1 MGWLR
6 PAEFELRGISRFH
19 GHYPEIK
26 SVSQDDSGHLT
37 STLAK
42 MEKDRAQA
50 DLGEAVD
57 AEISAE
63 KREKQ
68 KQPRK
73 RFIGRKE
80 AAERG
85 EKRGDTN
92 GTIEDSGNIQST
104 QRGLNV
110 FEHNADFPQLR
121 NQGRRPERST
131 KFLPRSLTIEKSM
144 MPYLYYL
151 RTTPLRY
158 IKQYIVYAPLALKRS
173 LYSSQKAYCSLLPL
187 SPTFSQD
194 SVLALRRSS
203 WAM

>member
-6 PAEFELRGISRFH
+6 QAEFELRGIPRFH
-19 GHYPEIK
+19 GHCPETK
-26 SVSQDDSGHLT
+26 NVSPNDSGHLT
-37 STLAK
+37 FTLAR

-57 AEISAE
+57 AEISTE

-85 EKRGDTN
+85 EKSGDTN
-92 GTIEDSGNIQST
+92 GTIEDSGNIQSP
-104 QRGLNV
+104 QRALNV
-110 FEHNADFPQLR
+110 FERDADFPQLG
-121 NQGRRPERST
+121 NQERRPERST
-131 KFLPRSLTIEKSM
+131 KFQPRSSTIEKSI

-151 RTTPLRY
+151 QTTPLRY
-158 IKQYIVYAPLALKRS
+158 IKQYIVYAPLALRRS
-173 LYSSQKAYCSLLPL
+173 LYSSQKVYCSLLPL
-187 SPTFSQD
+187 SPTSSQD

>member
-1 MGWLR
+1 MSIKTTR
-6 PAEFELRGISRFH
+6 DIS
-19 GHYPEIK
+19 Y
-26 SVSQDDSGHLT
+26 L

-42 MEKDRAQA
+42 MEEDRAQA
-50 DLGEAVD
+50 DLGEAID
-57 AEISAE
+57 ADMNAE
-63 KREKQ
+63 NREKQ

-104 QRGLNV
+104 QRALNV
-110 FEHNADFPQLR
+110 FEQYADLSQLR
-121 NQGRRPERST
+121 NQERRPERST
-131 KFLPRSLTIEKSM
+131 KFLQRSSTIQKSI

-158 IKQYIVYAPLALKRS
+158 TKQYIVYAPLALRRS
-173 LYSSQKAYCSLLPL
+173 LYSSQKAYCFLLPL
-187 SPTFSQD
+187 SPTSSQD
-194 SVLALRRSS
+194 SALALRRSS
-203 WAM
+203 WAT